1 MITARFGKGY
11 DEIDAAFK
19 EKYGIDAAAYLENR
33 KLNKA
38 KEMLRFTIRP
48 IPEIAKALGM
58 SNEESFNAL
67 FSEKEEMLPD
77 EYRKKWAQWVKG

>member
-1 MITARFGKGY
+1 MKARFGKDY

-19 EKYGIDAAAYLENR
+19 DKYGIDMAAYLENR

-38 KEMLRFTIRP
+38 KELLRFTIRP
-48 IPEIAKALGM
+48 ISEIAEDLGM
-58 SNEESFNAL
+58 SDEESFCRL